1 MFRTPHKDLLEE
13 WPVHYFETDDIH
25 EREEALN
32 QRIAATS
39 DPEDVR
45 RLEVLH
51 LRYGTGKRQRPD
63 GFMRAWLMLK
73 VMAVNSGNSPF
84 SRKKHQEV
92 YALLESFGIREGETP
107 DEVLIAEWRD
117 FSARMIRSCA
127 GDRAYRTTGFGLVP
141 VSEEHTARH
150 IAEDIQK
157 TMKDLPASLGLGKL
171 ADPLY
176 QVLAETYAELM
187 EHGDQY
193 LNQAGRR

>member
-1 MFRTPHKDLLEE
+1 MFRTPDKDLLEE
-13 WPVHYFETDDIH
+13 WPAHYFETDDIH
-25 EREEALN
+25 AREEALN
-32 QRIAATS
+32 QRIRAIS

-51 LRYGTGKRQRPD
+51 LRFGTGKRQRPD
-63 GFMRAWLMLK
+63 GIYAR
-73 VMAVNSGNSPF
+73 MAHAESHGSQL
-84 SRKKHQEV
+84 RKLSVFPERSTRK
-92 YALLESFGIREGETP
+92 YMPLLESFGIREGETP

-157 TMKDLPASLGLGKL
+157 TMKGS
-171 ADPLY
+171 
-176 QVLAETYAELM
+176 
-187 EHGDQY
+187 
-193 LNQAGRR
+193 AGFVRYGRTGGSALSGSE

>member
-1 MFRTPHKDLLEE
+1 MFRTPHKDLLKD
-13 WPVHYFETDDIH
+13 WPIHYFETDDIH

-32 QRIAATS
+32 QRIAETN
-39 DPEDVR
+39 DPDDVR
-45 RLEVLH
+45 RLEVLQ
-51 LRYGTGKRQRPD
+51 LRYGTSRRQRPD

-73 VMAVNSGNSPF
+73 VMAVNSGNSF

-92 YALLESFGIREGETP
+92 YALLESFGIHEGETP
-107 DEVLIAEWRD
+107 DEILIAEWRD

-157 TMKDLPASLGLGKL
+157 TMKDLPASCGLSEL

-176 QVLAETYAELM
+176 QVLTEVYAELM